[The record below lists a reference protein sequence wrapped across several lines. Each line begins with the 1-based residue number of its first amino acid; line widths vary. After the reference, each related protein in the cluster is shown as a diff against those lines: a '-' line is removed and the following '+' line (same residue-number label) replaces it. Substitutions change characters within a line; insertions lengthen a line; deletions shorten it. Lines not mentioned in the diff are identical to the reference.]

1 MIKFFL
7 NKFSKIFLVL
17 FLTILVAELT
27 AKIFVHLGLLDKGL
41 PAWVTLRAHKDFG
54 NWHPKNITLD
64 LEKKNCWTS
73 TVSYN
78 SLGMRKTSENT
89 QQKKNNLKKIALLG
103 DSMIENI
110 EVTDGFDLG
119 SLVQKKLKE
128 YSVHNFS
135 ARGTGLAD
143 QIEIYKNLIK
153 SNNFDYLFLFLTEN
167 DIDNNVNG
175 YTTIHHKRYDV
186 VDNKIIEISKDKEFF
201 DNYNSKFNIIK
212 RDYFLKFKKLDLYK
226 VYLKFIYIFD
236 VKKKETKLI
245 NESKKIKKFELSE
258 KKIMIYKKIKNDFLI
273 EMDKNTNLIIFLNA
287 RPHIFE
293 PDRSHDY
300 KKEFLVN
307 NFFKETW
314 KDNVN
319 IYDPYLFTKKKLIDL
334 DMYRFPYL
342 SMDCDAHYSP
352 TGADIY
358 SDFIKET
365 FLKTVKN

>member
-119 SLVQKKLKE
+119 SLVQK
-128 YSVHNFS
+128 N
-135 ARGTGLAD
+135 
-143 QIEIYKNLIK
+143 
-153 SNNFDYLFLFLTEN
+153 
-167 DIDNNVNG
+167 
-175 YTTIHHKRYDV
+175 
-186 VDNKIIEISKDKEFF
+186 
-201 DNYNSKFNIIK
+201 
-212 RDYFLKFKKLDLYK
+212 
-226 VYLKFIYIFD
+226 
-236 VKKKETKLI
+236 
-245 NESKKIKKFELSE
+245 
-258 KKIMIYKKIKNDFLI
+258 
-273 EMDKNTNLIIFLNA
+273 
-287 RPHIFE
+287 
-293 PDRSHDY
+293 
-300 KKEFLVN
+300 
-307 NFFKETW
+307 
-314 KDNVN
+314 
-319 IYDPYLFTKKKLIDL
+319 
-334 DMYRFPYL
+334 
-342 SMDCDAHYSP
+342 
-352 TGADIY
+352 
-358 SDFIKET
+358 
-365 FLKTVKN
+365 